1 MILNEFNK
9 ITEQY
14 DRPVPGMQ
22 DVENDN
28 GQIHL
33 GDLRKTKLTLRQ
45 INKMRQ
51 MNDIRAYEENEKLT
65 KVRKQYAPAPEP
77 TGGSF

>member
-9 ITEQY
+9 INEQY

-22 DVENDN
+22 DADYDN
-28 GQIHL
+28 GQIRL

-77 TGGSF
+77 AGGSF

>member
-9 ITEQY
+9 INEQY

-22 DVENDN
+22 DADHDN
-28 GQIHL
+28 GQIRL

-77 TGGSF
+77 VGGSF